1 MELDG
6 QEIIAENNPGGI
18 EAGGNYIFLSKQY
31 FKTNRLCEDRIKYI
45 HTFKIK
51 INITIISIQ
60 YFNLTQT

>member
-31 FKTNRLCEDRIKYI
+31 FKTIKFQI
-45 HTFKIK
+45 MVVAR
-51 INITIISIQ
+51 S
-60 YFNLTQT
+60 NLVFPFLMH